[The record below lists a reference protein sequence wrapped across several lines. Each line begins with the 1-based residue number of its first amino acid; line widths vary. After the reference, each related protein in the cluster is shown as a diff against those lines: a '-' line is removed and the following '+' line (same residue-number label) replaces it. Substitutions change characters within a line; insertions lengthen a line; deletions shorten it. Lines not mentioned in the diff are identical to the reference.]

1 MKYLIA
7 VIAAA
12 FVLSSAPL
20 NAGIS
25 KTDLSKGVVLTEEAT
40 LLTQVDAVSLHLSSE
55 NIKFAPRL
63 TESGLIDVETTVL
76 SKKLLQDKE
85 KLNSFLDRNVKT
97 FIALLKDRLPI
108 YAPSIAKNFN
118 PNSQIKFNVNSG
130 AKRDPVAAWSGGTW
144 SWDKGFSPAP
154 SVVESSTFAAQSAEA
169 YAPAAEEKPKGK
181 GKLSCDCPARRK

>member
-7 VIAAA
+7 AIAIALVLAPSVIK
-12 FVLSSAPL
+12 
-20 NAGIS
+20 AGIS

-97 FIALLKDRLPI
+97 FIALLKERLPI

-118 PNSQIKFNVNSG
+118 PNSQIRFNVNSG
-130 AKRDPVAAWSGGTW
+130 AKREAVAVWSGGAW
-144 SWDKGFSPAP
+144 SWDKAFVPAP
-154 SVVESSTFAAQSAEA
+154 AVVESSTFAAQSPEA
-169 YAPAAEEKPKGK
+169 YAPATEEKPRGK